1 MSTINTIKINS
12 INAINAINAS
22 NISALPVLRQAGLT
36 ILSLNV
42 MSGPAIFFSFFHDSL
57 KKCLL

>member
-42 MSGPAIFFSFFHDSL
+42 MSGPAIFFPFFTIV
-57 KKCLL
+57 